1 MLRTIA
7 LAASVAIL
15 AAGCGKKEPSKAQ
28 PPHGGSSPVG
38 QPTPAGTTN
47 PGKPSST
54 DDPQKPP
61 TDVDSGSKGGWIPV
75 AVPEEMK
82 NQDYGTVLHLV
93 KVKDTVAVINL
104 DRYMVGRTDHGSG
117 TGSSLTAA
125 NLIEPKTSWEIVG
138 GGIMD
143 KMKAAADKTDVFV
156 RIQGKRTMD
165 KKFVSPPGTAGEKH
179 DWTVTVEKVVWE
191 KSETA
196 YTHEVTILE
205 EEMWDMYLATIEGT
219 LDLASAVTT
228 WRKFNET
235 AYDLG
240 LNLGDRDRDRTKK
253 PLEGL
258 VNALDRI
265 AANQAVLDRKPGGVE
280 EATAWLKNLLEWSH
294 FPPSPVGGDVE
305 NDEREK
311 RARQSLTNKVTLI
324 ENGLRDRLKTGG
336 LEIAPSDAAKLLAS
350 TDGTMMQKFAIFAA
364 EAGKGHLSAEA
375 VIAVFHSGEKSDW
388 KQTTLSLFKNSV
400 TSTPSYFAGWPADA
414 LSAFP
419 GRFKD
424 AVLPFTKGQ
433 LIPTRNAMAVI
444 EAVRKSAGGQTFTP
458 SLDEIISELKK
469 K

>member
-7 LAASVAIL
+7 MAACLAFL
-15 AAGCGKKEPSKAQ
+15 AAGCGKKEPVKPT
-28 PPHGGSSPVG
+28 PPRGGSSPVG

-61 TDVDSGSKGGWIPV
+61 TDIDSGSKGGWIPV
-75 AVPEEMK
+75 AVPDEMK
-82 NQDYGTVLHLV
+82 NQDYSTVLHVV
-93 KVKDTVAVINL
+93 KVKGTVAIINL
-104 DRYMVGRTDHGSG
+104 DRYMVGRTDHGSA

-143 KMKAAADKTDVFV
+143 RMKDAPDKTDLYFRVT
-156 RIQGKRTMD
+156 GKRTMD

-179 DWTVTVEKVVWE
+179 DWIITIDKVVWE

-205 EEMWDMYLATIEGT
+205 EEMWDMYLATIEGS

-228 WRKFNET
+228 WRKYSEA

-240 LNLGDRDRDRTKK
+240 IELGDRDRDRTKK
-253 PLEGL
+253 PLAGL
-258 VNALDRI
+258 VAALERI
-265 AANQAVLDRKPGGVE
+265 SANQGAIDRKAGGVE

-311 RARQSLTNKVTLI
+311 RARQSLTNKATLI
-324 ENGLRDRLKTGG
+324 ENQLRDRLKTGG
-336 LEIAPSDAAKLLAS
+336 LDVPPGEASKLLSA

-364 EAGKGHLSAEA
+364 EAGKGLLSAEA
-375 VIAVFHSGEKSDW
+375 VIAVFQSGEKTDW
-388 KQTTLSLFKNSV
+388 KQTTLSLFKNTV
-400 TSTPSYFAGWPADA
+400 TGSPSFFEGWPAEA
-414 LSAFP
+414 LAAFP
-419 GRFKD
+419 ARFKD
-424 AVLPFTKGQ
+424 AVLPFTRGQ
-433 LIPTRNAMAVI
+433 LIPSRNAIAVI
-444 EAVRKSAGGQTFTP
+444 EAVRKSAGGRTFTP
-458 SLDEIISELKK
+458 PLDEIISELKK

>member
-7 LAASVAIL
+7 LAASVALL
-15 AAGCGKKEPSKAQ
+15 AAGCGKKEPSK
-28 PPHGGSSPVG
+28 PSPVHGGHSPVG
-38 QPTPAGTTN
+38 QPTPSGTTN

-61 TDVDSGSKGGWIPV
+61 TDIDSGSKGGWIPV
-75 AVPEEMK
+75 AVPEDMK
-82 NQDYGTVLHLV
+82 NQSYSTVLHVV
-93 KVKDTVAVINL
+93 KVKGTVTVINL
-104 DRYMVGRTDHGSG
+104 DRYMVGRTDHGSA

-125 NLIEPKTSWEIVG
+125 NLIEPKTTWEIVG
-138 GGIMD
+138 GGILD
-143 KMKAAADKTDVFV
+143 KMKDAPDKTDLYFRV
-156 RIQGKRTMD
+156 QGKRTMD

-179 DWTVTVEKVVWE
+179 DWTVTIEKVVWE

-228 WRKFNET
+228 WQKYSAT
-235 AYDLG
+235 ADDLG
-240 LNLGDRDRDRTKK
+240 LTLGDRDRDRTKK
-253 PLEGL
+253 PFEGL
-258 VNALDRI
+258 VTGLERI
-265 AANQAVLDRKPGGVE
+265 AANQGVLDRKPGGVE

-324 ENGLRDRLKTGG
+324 ENQLRDRMKTGG
-336 LEIAPSDAAKLLAS
+336 LDVAPADAPKLLTA
-350 TDGTMMQKFAIFAA
+350 TDGTMMQKFAMFAA

-375 VIAVFHSGEKSDW
+375 VLAVFLSGEKPDW
-388 KQTTLSLFKNSV
+388 KQTTLSLFKNAV
-400 TSTPSYFAGWPADA
+400 TSTPAFFTGWPADA
-414 LSAFP
+414 LAAFP
-419 GRFKD
+419 ARFKD

-458 SLDEIISELKK
+458 SLDEVISELKK